1 MATVTAYSKK
11 KDGNKK
17 VSTNFRVKEFACA
30 DGSDPVFISPDL
42 VSVLQ
47 KIRTHFGKPITITS
61 AYRTPTHNAKIGGV
75 SDSRHLFGIA
85 ADIKVKE
92 ISPLRVAQY
101 AEQLLTNKGG
111 IGVYATFVHIDVRPT
126 KARWNG

>member
-1 MATVTAYSKK
+1 MNVIAYSKA

-17 VSTNFRVKEFACA
+17 LSTNFRVKEFACA
-30 DGSDPVFISPDL
+30 DGSDPIFISPDL

-47 KIRTHFGKPITITS
+47 KIRAHFGEPVTITS
-61 AYRTPTHNAKIGGV
+61 AYRTPAHNAKVGGV
-75 SDSRHLFGIA
+75 SDSRHLYGVA
-85 ADIKVKE
+85 ADIKVKNV
-92 ISPLRVAQY
+92 SPLRVAQY

-111 IGVYATFVHIDVRPT
+111 IGVYESFVHVDVRPT